1 MLFIIHTL
9 ITNAR
14 HVDCSTKLQN
24 HANSGSRSSVPLG
37 HVGTTI
43 PRNLYLHTSGN
54 RALGHSK
61 PQYLRPLVLD
71 VPLEFRLCVLEYST
85 ATQIMNS
92 ELLPGGRWL
101 LTCSTRNQY
110 YLHDLHMSS
119 PHPQELVNPGQYDD
133 ESGMLD
139 ELTSL
144 QIWVDNSKADFCF
157 CFVVWNH
164 GGSLKRELD

>member
-71 VPLEFRLCVLEYST
+71 VPLEFRLCVLSKFYSST
-85 ATQIMNS
+85 NNEQRTTT
-92 ELLPGGRWL
+92 RWTMVIDLQHSKSVFSAWSTCLL
-101 LTCSTRNQY
+101 LTHKNLLIQGNMTMRAACW
-110 YLHDLHMSS
+110 MSS
-119 PHPQELVNPGQYDD
+119 LLFKYGLMIPRLIFASALL
-133 ESGMLD
+133 SG
-139 ELTSL
+139 TT
-144 QIWVDNSKADFCF
+144 K
-157 CFVVWNH
+157 
-164 GGSLKRELD
+164 GR